1 MDFPRLIAEDPEHS
15 IARSRAPAV
24 IAAARVVVVIPACE
38 EEASIA
44 AIVAGCRPHAA
55 SVIVVDDGSR
65 DATAARAK
73 EAGARVIVHRARRGK
88 GAALMSGFARASAE
102 GATLVATLDGD
113 GQHRPC
119 DLPRLLDVARR
130 APHRIVIGSRRAS
143 RLPAP
148 ASRRIAN
155 RVADFWISWAASHP
169 IADSQCGFRV
179 YPADLLRALAAG
191 ASLPRGFAFESAL
204 LIEAARAGYRTI
216 AVDVPALYGGAGQRA
231 SHFRPVADVTKIV
244 LVVAARLFMRGFS
257 PWSLWRAL
265 TLPEERL

>member
-130 APHRIVIGSRRAS
+130 APHRIVIGSRRA
-143 RLPAP
+143 R
-148 ASRRIAN
+148 
-155 RVADFWISWAASHP
+155 
-169 IADSQCGFRV
+169 
-179 YPADLLRALAAG
+179 
-191 ASLPRGFAFESAL
+191 
-204 LIEAARAGYRTI
+204 
-216 AVDVPALYGGAGQRA
+216 
-231 SHFRPVADVTKIV
+231 
-244 LVVAARLFMRGFS
+244 
-257 PWSLWRAL
+257 
-265 TLPEERL
+265 